1 MSASLSLCAML
12 ADPAM
17 SGAYF
22 VAARERE
29 SYLDAAAQVGFEAT
43 TIDFNGCTGKADA
56 LGRFAR
62 ALRFPEWFGHN
73 LDALADCLSD
83 LSWMPAGGYVL
94 LLEDVDGW
102 RAADR
107 ESFDLALEVLEQAS
121 AGWKA
126 EGVAFWALA
135 LVEDPFAA

>member
-1 MSASLSLCAML
+1 MSASLSLRAML

-17 SGAYF
+17 AGAYF
-22 VAARERE
+22 VAARERG
-29 SYLDAAAQVGFEAT
+29 SYQDAAAELGFDAT
-43 TIDFNGCTGKADA
+43 AIDFGGCSDKADA

-73 LDALADCLSD
+73 WDALADCLAD
-83 LSWMPAGGYVL
+83 LSWMPAGGYLL
-94 LLEDVDGW
+94 LLEDIDGW

-107 ESFDLALEVLEQAS
+107 ENFDLALEVLEQAA
-121 AGWKA
+121 AGWKS